1 MYPYSYYSSTVSRSF
16 LSLGDWQFVVGIVLA
31 LVCAILLYV
40 MVFTKKQEGQLPPFF
55 RAVRD
60 FFDVKYLLIE
70 KIAKFIYVFLT
81 LASVLTGF
89 FLLFG
94 ETFLAGLLLMI
105 LGPVIHRLLYEL
117 FMLMILL
124 VKNVMEIN
132 NHLKG
137 VSSESIFDSALP
149 VIGRHDAPAPVPGP
163 EAAQPDAAQPK
174 AAQSDAPQPE
184 APKPVIPQGRFC
196 PKCGAK
202 AEGRDMYCRSCGSKI
217 D

>member
-1 MYPYSYYSSTVSRSF
+1 MYPYSYYSTSVSRSF
-16 LSLGDWQFVVGIVLA
+16 LSLGDWQFLLGVVLA
-31 LVCAILLYV
+31 LVCTILLYV
-40 MVFTKKQEGQLPPFF
+40 LVFPKKHDGKLPPFF

-163 EAAQPDAAQPK
+163 EAAQPDAAQPE